1 MSELI
6 QLNANNKLIVCF
18 GGMALLMGGI
28 PPFEFVNYLSSIY
41 KNEYDLIFYIDKFQC
56 CYHKGIKDITN
67 NIDETV
73 IYLNDKIKC
82 GNYNKII
89 FMGVSAGGYAAIL
102 FGSLC
107 NINNIVAFIPPTILK
122 KPINSKYQDLKNVI
136 NSQSNY
142 LLYADLSI
150 TNINDMHHVSQCQN
164 IDCFSNVT
172 VVNNPIINMK
182 KLRDTGIIKDII
194 DNFSK

>member
-1 MSELI
+1 
-6 QLNANNKLIVCF
+6 
-18 GGMALLMGGI
+18 
-28 PPFEFVNYLSSIY
+28 
-41 KNEYDLIFYIDKFQC
+41 
-56 CYHKGIKDITN
+56 
-67 NIDETV
+67 
-73 IYLNDKIKC
+73 
-82 GNYNKII
+82 
-89 FMGVSAGGYAAIL
+89 MGVSAGGYAAIL

>member
-82 GNYNKII
+82 GNYNKVI